1 MNATA
6 ESAAPALTQPVA
18 SLGGLA
24 LRLTR
29 QWWRQ
34 LAALA
39 AACGVVAAT
48 ISGALGVG
56 AAVEQGLL
64 RLALERLGGIEAAV
78 VGEDF
83 LRSELAGEL
92 AVDAAGRIVPAL
104 VVEAVV
110 ETPADGK
117 TGARRTRAVVLGCD
131 GVAALGFAGPSLA
144 LASDQVAVNAPL
156 AAALGVEAGK
166 PLSRG
171 APLVLRIAERSV
183 APADS
188 PLGRRDLRSVGRR
201 VTAGAV
207 LPQEGLGRF
216 ALEPA
221 QVTRPLVVAPLALVQ
236 RLVDRGDV
244 ANAIFAVAGGAPAAA
259 WGDAATAS
267 VDAAT
272 ASVDTAAALRARLTP
287 ALEDFGLSLAA
298 AASDPP
304 SMRLTSR
311 RLILAPEVDTAA
323 AEILAPLGGRP
334 SLVFLATTI
343 SGPRAEP
350 AGQPAAVPY
359 STILGI
365 DATSLP
371 VGDIVDADGKT
382 LPLPGLD
389 EIVIDRWLADDFAA
403 QGSPVAVGD
412 TLEIAFFLPETVHGR
427 VEESRARLRVTAI
440 AEMRGAAVD
449 RSLVPEVEGVSDE
462 DSIADWDPPFPFD
475 ASRVR
480 TTPPHDEDD
489 RYWKDHGT
497 TPKAFVSLATARRI
511 AGSRFGRTTAWHVP
525 RASVDDPAVL
535 ARRLAAAIRP
545 EAAGLRVVSLAAEAR
560 AAARGSTP
568 FGPLFLALSSF
579 IVMAGLLLEW
589 LLFRLLV
596 TARRREI
603 GILAATGWPPRRL
616 ATLLT
621 LVGGVVAIVGSV
633 IGAAVGPAWAA
644 LLLER
649 LGRAWTSAVAGGDVP
664 ALGAATGAAR
674 PIPAALVA
682 SIVISLAALAWLAA
696 RTARLRPLALLR
708 GGAEAPSSGRGGR
721 VGGGRAW
728 LVVGAA
734 VLAVALAATGLGA
747 TPELAVASF
756 FVAGGAA
763 LVALVTA
770 AHRWLVAPGA
780 GVVMSLARLAR
791 RSVAANPARALAVIA
806 IVAIAEFLVVALS
819 AFELGPPPVPTDVRS
834 PTGGWTTIASFG
846 TPVSADSAAELPG
859 AEIALL
865 RSSGGSDASCTNL
878 YAATRPAVLG
888 VGAGFIARKAFS
900 FVAHAPLPA
909 GEHNPW
915 TLLDRSPGAAG
926 PIPAILD
933 QATAQWALK
942 VGGVGARF
950 TVPDDDGADVVYEV
964 VGLLAPGILQ
974 GSVLIA
980 EQAFEAAYPQRS
992 GYGLALLAVGSA
1004 TNPAELDRQAAAVW
1018 ADAGVL
1024 LEPAVARL
1032 ARLAA
1037 VQNTFLAGF
1046 QTLGL
1051 LGLLLG
1057 TAGVAAVQAQ
1067 GVLERLGQFGLLGA
1081 LGFAADRVRMLVVT
1095 EAVLLVG
1102 AGLAAGA
1109 VAGLIALAPA
1119 LAAGRAALPTWWI
1132 VVTCGLTLAAAAGAG
1147 MVAARQ
1153 ATQVNPRDA
1162 LRSA

>member
-1 MNATA
+1 M
-6 ESAAPALTQPVA
+6 SAALASAGRTRPVA
-18 SLGGLA
+18 WLGGLA
-24 LRLTR
+24 ARLAR
-29 QWWRQ
+29 HWWRQ

-48 ISGALGVG
+48 ISGGLGVG

-64 RLALERLGGIEAAV
+64 RLALERLGGIEAV
-78 VGEDF
+78 VIGEDF
-83 LRSELAGEL
+83 FRRDLAGEL
-92 AVDAAGRIVPAL
+92 ARDASARIVSAI
-104 VVEAVV
+104 VAEAVV
-110 ETPADGK
+110 ETPAVG
-117 TGARRTRAVVLGCD
+117 TSSMRSTRAVVLGCD
-131 GVAALGFAGPSLA
+131 DVAALGFAGSPPA
-144 LASDQVAVNAPL
+144 LSGDQVAVNAPL
-156 AAALGVEAGK
+156 AAALGVEEGE

-171 APLVLRIAERSV
+171 KPLVLRIAERSV

-188 PLGRRDLRSVGRR
+188 PLGRRDVRSLGRR
-201 VTAGAV
+201 VTAAVV

-221 QVTRPLVVAPLALVQ
+221 QVTRPLVVAPLAVVQ

-244 ANAIFAVAGGAPAAA
+244 ANAIFAVAGGADS
-259 WGDAATAS
+259 GDLAT
-267 VDAAT
+267 
-272 ASVDTAAALRARLTP
+272 ALRARLAP
-287 ALEDFGLSLAA
+287 SLDDYGLMLTE
-298 AASDPP
+298 AASEPR
-304 SMRLTSR
+304 SIRLTSR
-311 RLILAPEVDTAA
+311 RLILSPEVDKAA
-323 AEILAPLGGRP
+323 TEILAPLQGRP
-334 SLVFLATTI
+334 SLVFLATAITGTQ
-343 SGPRAEP
+343 SLPDGRRAT
-350 AGQPAAVPY
+350 VPY
-359 STILGI
+359 STILGV

-371 VGDIVDADGKT
+371 VGDLVDADGKT
-382 LPLPGLD
+382 LLLPGPD

-412 TLEIAFFLPETVHGR
+412 TLEIAYFLPETVHGR
-427 VEESRARLRVTAI
+427 VEESRERLRITGV

-449 RSLVPEVEGVSDE
+449 RTLVPEVEGVSDE

-475 ASRVR
+475 AARVR

-489 RYWKDHGT
+489 RYWKEHGT
-497 TPKAFVSLATARRI
+497 MPKAFVSLATARRI
-511 AGSRFGRTTAWHVP
+511 AGSRFGATTAWHVP
-525 RASVDDPAVL
+525 RDRVDDVAAL
-535 ARRLAAAIRP
+535 GRRLAAAIRP
-545 EAAGLRVVSLAAEAR
+545 AAAGLRVVPLAAEAR

-579 IVMAGLLLEW
+579 IVVAGLLLEW

-621 LVGGVVAIVGSV
+621 LVGGVAAVVGSLL
-633 IGAAVGPAWAA
+633 GAVCGPAWAA
-644 LLLER
+644 LLLDA

-664 ALGAATGAAR
+664 ALAAAAGAAR
-674 PIPAALVA
+674 PIPVA
-682 SIVISLAALAWLAA
+682 IATSVAISLAALAWLAG
-696 RTARLRPLALLR
+696 RTARLRPLVLVR
-708 GGAEAPSSGRGGR
+708 EGAESPGRGPR
-721 VGGGRAW
+721 RDRPW
-728 LVVGAA
+728 LVVAA
-734 VLAVALAATGLGA
+734 ATLAVALGTSGLGA
-747 TPELAVASF
+747 APERAVASF
-756 FVAGGAA
+756 FLAGGAA
-763 LVALVTA
+763 LVALVML
-770 AHRWLVAPGA
+770 AHRWLVAPGP
-780 GVVMSLARLAR
+780 GVVTSLVRLAR
-791 RSVAANPARALAVIA
+791 RSVAANRARALAVIA

-819 AFELGPPPVPTDVRS
+819 AFELGPPPAPADVRS

-846 TPVSADSAAELPG
+846 TPVSADSAAELSG

-878 YAATRPAVLG
+878 YAAMRPAVLG
-888 VGAGFIARKAFS
+888 VGPGFIARGAFS
-900 FVAHAPLPA
+900 FVDHAALPA
-909 GEHNPW
+909 GEDNPW
-915 TLLDRSPGAAG
+915 TLLARPPGAGG

-950 TVPDDDGADVVYEV
+950 TVPNDDGAAVDYEI

-980 EQAFEAAYPQRS
+980 EEAFEEVYPRRS
-992 GYGLALLAVGSA
+992 GYGLALLAADRTDGP
-1004 TNPAELDRQAAAVW
+1004 TTPADLDRRAADVW

-1024 LEPAVARL
+1024 LEPAIARL

-1046 QTLGL
+1046 QALGL

-1081 LGFAADRVRMLVVT
+1081 LGFAAERVRAIVVA

-1102 AGLAAGA
+1102 AGLLAGA
-1109 VAGLIALAPA
+1109 VAGLVALAPA
-1119 LAAGRAALPTWWI
+1119 LVAGRAALPAWWI
-1132 VVTCGLTLAAAAGAG
+1132 AVTCGLTLAAAAGAG

-1153 ATQVNPRDA
+1153 ATRVNPREA

>member
-1 MNATA
+1 M
-6 ESAAPALTQPVA
+6 SAAPGSAAVAREQPVA
-18 SLGGLA
+18 SVGGLA
-24 LRLTR
+24 LRLAR

-83 LRSELAGEL
+83 FRRDLAGEP
-92 AVDAAGRIVPAL
+92 ARDAACPFVPAL

-117 TGARRTRAVVLGCD
+117 TAARRTRAVVLGCD
-131 GVAALGFAGPSLA
+131 GVAALGFAGSPPA
-144 LASDQVAVNAPL
+144 LAGDNVAVNAPL
-156 AAALGVEAGK
+156 AAALGIEAGE
-166 PLSRG
+166 
-171 APLVLRIAERSV
+171 PLVLRIAERSV

-244 ANAIFAVAGGAPAAA
+244 ANVIFAVAGGAPAAGSA
-259 WGDAATAS
+259 DG
-267 VDAAT
+267 
-272 ASVDTAAALRARLTP
+272 AAALRARLTP
-287 ALEDFGLSLAA
+287 ALEDYGLSLAD

-311 RLILAPEVDTAA
+311 RLILAPEVDKVA

-343 SGPRAEP
+343 STTRAE
-350 AGQPAAVPY
+350 PAAVPY

-365 DATSLP
+365 DTTSLP
-371 VGDIVDADGKT
+371 VGDLVDAAGKT

-389 EIVIDRWLADDFAA
+389 EIVIDRWLADDLAA

-412 TLEIAFFLPETVHGR
+412 TLEIASFLPETVHGR
-427 VEESRARLRVTAI
+427 VEESRARLRVTGI

-449 RSLVPEVEGVSDE
+449 RTLVPEVEGVSDE

-497 TPKAFVSLATARRI
+497 TPKAFVSLATARRL
-511 AGSRFGRTTAWHVP
+511 AGSRFGHTTAWHVP
-525 RASVDDPAVL
+525 RASVADPAAL
-535 ARRLAAAIRP
+535 ARRIAAAIRP
-545 EAAGLRVVSLAAEAR
+545 EAAGLRVVPLAAEAR

-621 LVGGVVAIVGSV
+621 LVGGVAAIAGSV
-633 IGAAVGPAWAA
+633 LGAAVGPAWAT
-644 LLLER
+644 LLLDA

-664 ALGAATGAAR
+664 ALGAAAGAAR
-674 PIPAALVA
+674 PLPAALAA
-682 SIVISLAALAWLAA
+682 SIAISLAALAWLAA

-708 GGAEAPSSGRGGR
+708 EGAESPFRGLRGREGR
-721 VGGGRAW
+721 GRAW

-734 VLAVALAATGLGA
+734 VLAVAVAATGLGA
-747 TPELAVASF
+747 APERAVASF

-819 AFELGPPPVPTDVRS
+819 AFELGPPPVPADVRS

-846 TPVSADSAAELPG
+846 TPVSADSATEFAG

-878 YAATRPAVLG
+878 YAAMRPVVLG
-888 VGAGFIARKAFS
+888 VGPGFIARNSFS
-900 FVAHAPLPA
+900 FTAHAPLPT

-915 TLLDRSPGAAG
+915 TLLERSPGAAG

-950 TVPDDDGADVVYEV
+950 KVPDDDGADVEYEI

-980 EQAFEAAYPQRS
+980 EQAFEAAYPRRS
-992 GYGLALLAVGSA
+992 GYGLALLASGGA
-1004 TNPAELDRQAAAVW
+1004 TNSADLDRQAAAVW

-1081 LGFAADRVRMLVVT
+1081 LGFAAERVRMLVVA

-1102 AGLAAGA
+1102 AGLGAGA
-1109 VAGLIALAPA
+1109 VAGLIALVPA
-1119 LAAGRAALPTWWI
+1119 LAAGRAALPIWWI

>member
-1 MNATA
+1 MTA
-6 ESAAPALTQPVA
+6 ARGSAPAVRAQPVA
-18 SLGGLA
+18 SLAGLA
-24 LRLTR
+24 LRLAW

-48 ISGALGVG
+48 IAGALGVG
-56 AAVEQGLL
+56 AAVERGLL

-78 VGEDF
+78 IGEDF
-83 LRSELAGEL
+83 FRRELAGEL
-92 AVDAAGRIVPAL
+92 AHDGGTTLVPAL

-110 ETPADGK
+110 DSPAGGQ
-117 TGARRTRAVVLGCD
+117 TAARTARAVVLGCD
-131 GVAALGFAGPSLA
+131 GVATLGFAGPAPA
-144 LASDQVAVNAPL
+144 LTGDQVAVNASL
-156 AAALGVEAGK
+156 AAALGVEA
-166 PLSRG
+166 G

-188 PLGRRDLRSVGRR
+188 PLGRRDVRSTGRR
-201 VTAGAV
+201 VTAGTV
-207 LPQEGLGRF
+207 LPQAGLGRF

-244 ANAIFAVAGGAPAAA
+244 ANVIFAVSHGASASGPA
-259 WGDAATAS
+259 
-267 VDAAT
+267 
-272 ASVDTAAALRARLTP
+272 DTAAALRARLEP
-287 ALEDFGLSLAA
+287 EPDDYGLAFAESASEPRAL
-298 AASDPP
+298 
-304 SMRLTSR
+304 RLTSR
-311 RLILAPEVDTAA
+311 RLILPPEIDRA
-323 AEILAPLGGRP
+323 AEAVLAPLGGRP

-343 SGPRAEP
+343 
-350 AGQPAAVPY
+350 AGTGTTPDRPIAAVPY
-359 STILGI
+359 STILGVE
-365 DATSLP
+365 ATSLP
-371 VGDIVDADGKT
+371 VGDLVDADGGS
-382 LPLPGLD
+382 LPLPGPDGIL
-389 EIVIDRWLADDFAA
+389 IDRWLADDLAA
-403 QGSPVAVGD
+403 QGCPVTVGD
-412 TLEIAFFLPETVHGR
+412 TLEVAFFLPETVHGR
-427 VEESRARLRVTAI
+427 IEESRARLRVTGI

-449 RSLVPEVEGVSDE
+449 RTLVPEVEGVSDE

-475 ASRVR
+475 AARVR

-525 RASVDDPAVL
+525 RDRVEDPATL
-535 ARRLAAAIRP
+535 ERRLAAAIRP
-545 EAAGLRVVSLAAEAR
+545 EAAGLRVVPLAAEAR

-568 FGPLFLALSSF
+568 FGSLFLALSSF
-579 IVMAGLLLEW
+579 IVIAGLLLEW

-603 GILAATGWPPRRL
+603 GILSATGWPPRRL
-616 ATLLT
+616 AMLLA
-621 LVGGVVAIVGSV
+621 LVGGAAAVSGSV
-633 IGAAVGPAWAA
+633 VGAAAGPAWATVMLDA
-644 LLLER
+644 
-649 LGRAWTSAVAGGDVP
+649 LGRAWASAVAGGDVP
-664 ALGAATGAAR
+664 ALGTAQGASR
-674 PIPAALVA
+674 PIPVALVA
-682 SIVISLAALAWLAA
+682 GLAISLGALGWLAWRVA
-696 RTARLRPLALLR
+696 RTRPLVLVREGADAPAR
-708 GGAEAPSSGRGGR
+708 GPGQGRP
-721 VGGGRAW
+721 W
-728 LVVGAA
+728 LVVSTA
-734 VLAVALAATGLGA
+734 VLAVLLGVSGLNAA
-747 TPELAVASF
+747 PERAVAAF
-756 FVAGGAA
+756 FLAGGAA
-763 LVALVTA
+763 LVALVTL
-770 AHRWLVAPGA
+770 AHRWLVDPGA
-780 GVVMSLARLAR
+780 GVVASLFRLAR
-791 RSVAANPARALAVIA
+791 RSVAANRARALAVIA

-819 AFELGPPPVPTDVRS
+819 AFELGPPPSPLDVRS

-846 TPVSADSAAELPG
+846 TPVSAESAAELAG

-888 VGAGFIARKAFS
+888 VGPGFIARKAFS

-909 GEHNPW
+909 SEDNPW
-915 TLLDRSPGAAG
+915 TLLDHSPGAGG
-926 PIPAILD
+926 PIPAIID

-942 VGGVGARF
+942 VGGVGAKF
-950 TVPDDDGADVVYEV
+950 KVPDDDYADVEYEI

-974 GSVLIA
+974 GSVLIS
-980 EQAFEAAYPQRS
+980 ERAFEAAYPRRS
-992 GYGLALLAVGSA
+992 GYGLALLAASAPGSA
-1004 TNPAELDRQAAAVW
+1004 TTSADLDRRAAAVW

-1024 LEPAVARL
+1024 LEPAVVRL

-1067 GVLERLGQFGLLGA
+1067 GVLERLGQLGLLGA
-1081 LGFAADRVRMLVVT
+1081 LGFAADRVRSLIVA

-1102 AGLAAGA
+1102 AGLGAGA

-1119 LAAGRAALPTWWI
+1119 LAAGRAALPAWWI
-1132 VVTCGLTLAAAAGAG
+1132 VVSCGLTLAAAAAAG

-1153 ATQVNPRDA
+1153 ATRVNPREA
-1162 LRSA
+1162 LRAA

>member
-1 MNATA
+1 
-6 ESAAPALTQPVA
+6 
-18 SLGGLA
+18 
-24 LRLTR
+24 
-29 QWWRQ
+29 
-34 LAALA
+34 
-39 AACGVVAAT
+39 
-48 ISGALGVG
+48 
-56 AAVEQGLL
+56 
-64 RLALERLGGIEAAV
+64 
-78 VGEDF
+78 
-83 LRSELAGEL
+83 
-92 AVDAAGRIVPAL
+92 
-104 VVEAVV
+104 
-110 ETPADGK
+110 
-117 TGARRTRAVVLGCD
+117 
-131 GVAALGFAGPSLA
+131 
-144 LASDQVAVNAPL
+144 
-156 AAALGVEAGK
+156 
-166 PLSRG
+166 
-171 APLVLRIAERSV
+171 
-183 APADS
+183 
-188 PLGRRDLRSVGRR
+188 
-201 VTAGAV
+201 
-207 LPQEGLGRF
+207 
-216 ALEPA
+216 
-221 QVTRPLVVAPLALVQ
+221 
-236 RLVDRGDV
+236 V
-244 ANAIFAVAGGAPAAA
+244 ANAIIAVAEDSPAA
-259 WGDAATAS
+259 GS
-267 VDAAT
+267 VNA
-272 ASVDTAAALRARLTP
+272 AAALRARLIP
-287 ALEDFGLSLAA
+287 ALEDYGLSLADA
-298 AASDPP
+298 VSGPP

-343 SGPRAEP
+343 SATHATP
-350 AGQPAAVPY
+350 AGRPAAAVPY

-371 VGDIVDADGKT
+371 VGDLVDADGKT
-382 LPLPGLD
+382 LPLPGLG

-412 TLEIAFFLPETVHGR
+412 MLEIAFFLPETLHGR
-427 VEESRARLRVTAI
+427 IEESRARLSVTGI

-449 RSLVPEVEGVSDE
+449 RTLVPEVEGVSDE

-511 AGSRFGRTTAWHVP
+511 AGSRFGVTTAWHVP
-525 RASVDDPAVL
+525 RASVADPAAL
-535 ARRLAAAIRP
+535 ARRLAAVIRP
-545 EAAGLRVVSLAAEAR
+545 EAAGLRVVPLAAEAR

-579 IVMAGLLLEW
+579 IVIAGLLLEW

-616 ATLLT
+616 AALLT
-621 LVGGVVAIVGSV
+621 LVGGVAAIVGSV

-664 ALGAATGAAR
+664 ALGAATGAAQ

-708 GGAEAPSSGRGGR
+708 DGAEAPSRGRGSR

-728 LVVGAA
+728 LVAGAA
-734 VLAVALAATGLGA
+734 VLAVACAATGLGA
-747 TPELAVASF
+747 TPERAVASF

-846 TPVSADSAAELPG
+846 TPVSADSAAELTG
-859 AEIALL
+859 AEIVLL

-888 VGAGFIARKAFS
+888 VGPGFIARKAFS

-909 GEHNPW
+909 GEDNPW
-915 TLLDRSPGAAG
+915 TLLARPPGVDG

-950 TVPDDDGADVVYEV
+950 AVPDDDGADVEYEI

-980 EQAFEAAYPQRS
+980 EQAFEAAYPRRS
-992 GYGLALLAVGSA
+992 GYGLALLAANGATTSA
-1004 TNPAELDRQAAAVW
+1004 DLDRQAAAVW

-1081 LGFAADRVRMLVVT
+1081 LGFAADRVRMLVVA

-1153 ATQVNPRDA
+1153 ATRINPRAA

>member
-6 ESAAPALTQPVA
+6 ESAAPELTQPVA

-83 LRSELAGEL
+83 FRRDLAAELAD
-92 AVDAAGRIVPAL
+92 DAAGRIVPAL

-110 ETPADGK
+110 EAPADGK
-117 TGARRTRAVVLGCD
+117 TGVRRTRAVVLGCD
-131 GVAALGFAGPSLA
+131 GVAALGFAGAMPA

-201 VTAGAV
+201 VTTGAV

-259 WGDAATAS
+259 S

-287 ALEDFGLSLAA
+287 ALEDYGLSLAD

-343 SGPRAEP
+343 SGTHAMP
-350 AGQPAAVPY
+350 AGQPVAAVPY

-365 DATSLP
+365 DSTSLP
-371 VGDIVDADGKT
+371 VGDLVDADGKT

-389 EIVIDRWLADDFAA
+389 AIVIDRWLADDFAA

-449 RSLVPEVEGVSDE
+449 RSLVPEVDGVSDE

-589 LLFRLLV
+589 LVFRLLV